1 MSKVARSISACNR
14 VMLSDCGGFGR
25 GLEGIG
31 EEAGGDGV
39 WGMGD
44 GGWGMGEGGLR
55 GWRMKG
61 II

>member
-1 MSKVARSISACNR
+1 
-14 VMLSDCGGFGR
+14 MLSDCGGFGR

-44 GGWGMGEGGLR
+44 GGGRVERLEDEGYHLTKR
-55 GWRMKG
+55 
-61 II
+61 